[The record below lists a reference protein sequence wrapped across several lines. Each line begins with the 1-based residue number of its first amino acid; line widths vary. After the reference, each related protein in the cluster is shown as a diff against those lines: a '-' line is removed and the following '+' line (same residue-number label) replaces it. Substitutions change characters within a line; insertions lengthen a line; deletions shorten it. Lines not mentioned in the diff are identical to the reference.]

1 MIPLSKFVSSL
12 RRRWLEKTVFTRTK
26 DKFTVA
32 IEELPPLIAP
42 SLTGTA
48 VNTEMEK
55 KSVYLT
61 PDHDQ
66 PTGLIFASFI
76 SNAFTVQIPFA
87 SSFINSSPIYL
98 ATSCLVTKI
107 RASNQTPSATQ
118 GSSCSYTLCN
128 LRLHIFFPMPLM
140 IY

>member
-76 SNAFTVQIPFA
+76 YQMLLLFKSLLPH
-87 SSFINSSPIYL
+87 PL
-98 ATSCLVTKI
+98 L
-107 RASNQTPSATQ
+107 
-118 GSSCSYTLCN
+118 TLH
-128 LRLHIFFPMPLM
+128 RYI
-140 IY
+140 

>member
-1 MIPLSKFVSSL
+1 MV
-12 RRRWLEKTVFTRTK
+12 
-26 DKFTVA
+26 
-32 IEELPPLIAP
+32 IEELPPMIAP

-66 PTGLIFASFI
+66 PTGLIFASFM

-87 SSFINSSPIYL
+87 SPLNSSLIYL

-107 RASNQTPSATQ
+107 RVSSQTPSVTQ
-118 GSSCSYTLCN
+118 ASSCSYTLCN
-128 LRLHIFFPMPLM
+128 LRVKCFLIFFPMPLI